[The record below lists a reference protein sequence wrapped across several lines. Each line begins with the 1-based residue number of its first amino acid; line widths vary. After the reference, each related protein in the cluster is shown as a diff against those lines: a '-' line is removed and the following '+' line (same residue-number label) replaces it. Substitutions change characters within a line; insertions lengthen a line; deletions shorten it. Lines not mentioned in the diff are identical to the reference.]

1 MTTRTR
7 RRGFTILELLL
18 ASVIGSMILAGLYVV
33 MNMTVNQTQAS
44 RDAMDAEST
53 SRAVF
58 NKVGLDLANV
68 LGPAPP
74 KSGGTPATG
83 STTGATTGGT
93 TTGETTAPTDDT
105 GTDPAA
111 TDPAATGA
119 SSASMDPQGGT
130 QNFPFQVGV
139 LGTATQLTIFASR
152 VPDVLGSPGG
162 LGTSGGGQGASD
174 LVRIDYWKGSG
185 GLCRQERPWVTA
197 DQVGN
202 TFSFDQANEAVSLI
216 ADEVTEVLFEY
227 YDGTSWVETWE
238 GGSGTIPTP
247 PAAVRVTLAFSRPG
261 APGAAAQSR
270 TVSQTIP
277 VRTAPGATVPELVD
291 PVITSGS
298 TTTEQGPAAQDAGG
312 TTTPPAGGTT
322 TPTGGTGGTTP
333 KGGTT
338 GGTAPKGG
346 TGGTTPKGGTT
357 GGTGGAPGG
366 TKGGGR

>member
-1 MTTRTR
+1 VTTRTR
-7 RRGFTILELLL
+7 RRSGFTILELLL
-18 ASVIGSMILAGLYVV
+18 ASVIGSMILGGLYVV

-93 TTGETTAPTDDT
+93 TTGDTTTPTEDT
-105 GTDPAA
+105 TDPAA
-111 TDPAATGA
+111 TDP

-139 LGTATQLTIFASR
+139 LGTSTQLTIFASR

-162 LGTSGGGQGASD
+162 LGASGGGQGASD

-216 ADEVTEVLFEY
+216 ADEVSEVLFEY

-247 PAAVRVTLAFSRPG
+247 PVAVRVTLAFSRPG
-261 APGAAAQSR
+261 SQGAAAQSR
-270 TVSQTIP
+270 IVTQTIP

-298 TTTEQGPAAQDAGG
+298 TTTGQDPAAQDTGG
-312 TTTPPAGGTT
+312 TTPPTTGGST
-322 TPTGGTGGTTP
+322 TPTGGTTP
-333 KGGTT
+333 KGGTS
-338 GGTAPKGG
+338 GGGNTPKGG
-346 TGGTTPKGGTT
+346 TTGGTTPKGGMT

>member
-1 MTTRTR
+1 MTPRTR
-7 RRGFTILELLL
+7 RRSGFTILELLL
-18 ASVIGSMILAGLYVV
+18 ASVIGAMILGGLYVV

-58 NKVGLDLANV
+58 NKVGLDLSNV

-111 TDPAATGA
+111 TDTAGTSTTAGTDAA
-119 SSASMDPQGGT
+119 GGT

-139 LGTATQLTIFASR
+139 LGTSTQLTIFASR

-162 LGTSGGGQGASD
+162 LGASGGGQGASD
-174 LVRIDYWKGSG
+174 LVRIDYWQGSG

-202 TFSFDQANEAVSLI
+202 TFSFDQANESVSLI

-247 PAAVRVTLAFSRPG
+247 PVAVRVTLAFSRP
-261 APGAAAQSR
+261 AAQGAAAQSR
-270 TVSQTIP
+270 IVTQTIP
-277 VRTAPGATVPELVD
+277 VRTAPGSTVPELVD
-291 PVITSGS
+291 PVITSGT
-298 TTTEQGPAAQDAGG
+298 TTTEQDPAAQDTGG
-312 TTTPPAGGTT
+312 TTPPTTGGNT
-322 TPTGGTGGTTP
+322 TPTGGTTP
-333 KGGTT
+333 KGGTGG

-346 TGGTTPKGGTT
+346 TGGTTPKGGT
-357 GGTGGAPGG
+357 GGTGG